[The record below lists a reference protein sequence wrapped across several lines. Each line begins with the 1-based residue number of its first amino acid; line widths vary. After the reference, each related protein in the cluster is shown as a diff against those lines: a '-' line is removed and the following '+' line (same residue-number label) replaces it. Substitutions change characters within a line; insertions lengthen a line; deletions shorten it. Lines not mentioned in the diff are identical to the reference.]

1 MGLPL
6 VGQKSTGFRTFF
18 GTWVAPGAQVTFLG
32 PAGVFDASVIE
43 NSRVATLNAA
53 LARCRSGK
61 GDVVF
66 VLPGYSEDINAAD
79 FATSLVAGTNIV
91 GVSGFNTG
99 LMPTWSFSAIAAT
112 ILLDVANCTISGM
125 RFVSTID
132 AVANY
137 LTVSAA
143 GCKVTECVFDCGTS
157 SSLDV
162 TAPVLVNAGSD
173 NFEFAANRMFSLST
187 AVTTNGVLVAGACQG
202 VNIHDN
208 DFDLSI
214 SGATAGVIEIG
225 AFAVGQGRIA
235 RNIIKNRRAAAAVS
249 IRLADTAGSEG
260 QIVENYMSVVPD
272 ITVIGGLI
280 SAAGSSN
287 HAWRAFQ
294 NFGHDENI
302 GTAVVTGI
310 GTGTIE

>member
-6 VGQKSTGFRTFF
+6 VGQKAIGFRTFF
-18 GTWVAPGAQVTFLG
+18 GTWVSPGARVTFLG
-32 PAGVFDASVIE
+32 PAGVFEDTFTE
-43 NSRVATLNAA
+43 NNRVATLNAA
-53 LARCRSGK
+53 LARCRANK
-61 GDVVF
+61 GDVIF
-66 VLPGYSEDINAAD
+66 ALPGYSEDINAAD

-91 GVSGFNTG
+91 GVAPFNSSI
-99 LMPTWSFSAIAAT
+99 MPTLSFSATTAT
-112 ILLDVANCTISGM
+112 FLLDVANVTLSGL

-143 GCKVTECVFDCGTS
+143 NCKVSECVFDCGTS
-157 SSLDV
+157 SALDV
-162 TAPVLVNAGSD
+162 TAPVLVSAGAD
-173 NFEFAANRMFSLST
+173 NFEFNGNRMFSLST
-187 AVTTNGVLVAGACQG
+187 AVTTNGVLVNGACQG

-214 SGATAGVIEIG
+214 SGATAGVIEVG

-235 RNIIKNRRAAAAVS
+235 RNYIKNRRAAAAVS
-249 IRLADTAGSEG
+249 IRLADTTGSEG
-260 QIVENYMSVVPD
+260 VIYDNYMSVVPD

-280 SAAGSSN
+280 SAAGSTN
-287 HAWRAFQ
+287 HQWRAFQ

-302 GTAVVTGI
+302 GTGVATGI